1 MVTTTFAVRQFY
13 TIPPEEGT
21 FTAPTGVFV
30 VTGSVS
36 RLLVNNTRTNLASD
50 SMSITTQ
57 FSNPYVA
64 NSGTSQGWWP
74 AGTTA
79 VFEAGVTTG
88 GIIVGGNDTYANS
101 SPDSR
106 TSNVSLKGYKNGTLQ
121 QTNTVA
127 GGTSQA
133 TDFTALGALT
143 YKTGST
149 IVINYS
155 SKELAF
161 ASIGDGLTDAEAANF
176 YTAVQAFQTTLG
188 RQV

>member
-1 MVTTTFAVRQFY
+1 MATTTFAVRQFY
-13 TIPPEEGT
+13 TIPSEYGT
-21 FTAPTGVFV
+21 FTAPTGTFV

-57 FSNPYVA
+57 NSSPYVA

-106 TSNVSLKGYKNGTLQ
+106 TSNVSVWGWLQGEDQAVNDAEFISLAGNILGT
-121 QTNTVA
+121 TFANTGSA
-127 GGTSQA
+127 K
-133 TDFTALGALT
+133 TALRNAGFYYQYPVGYDGQSPNT
-143 YKTGST
+143 GTGSD
-149 IVINYS
+149 V
-155 SKELAF
+155 
-161 ASIGDGLTDAEAANF
+161 
-176 YTAVQAFQTTLG
+176 
-188 RQV
+188 